1 MIEPTHPALQCAAA
15 ALGRAPRPHD
25 QETPEESAILAT
37 TEVVRYGLVA
47 AAEQMAATLGRSA
60 RSQVIREVL
69 DYSTAVFDLSGGIV
83 AQSTRIPIHLNS
95 MTRVLQTI
103 LGTHHPAEEWGDG
116 DVFLTN
122 DPYSGGQHLPDLMAF
137 APVEVEGE
145 LVAICGTCAHHL
157 DVGGRGPGSYGA
169 DATDIYQEGFRIP
182 PCRVRHSGEV
192 DQMLLHLLAANIRV
206 PQKTLGDLQAQIASL
221 DIGAEEVRRLVARYG
236 TATFRGSLAAVV
248 EASEQRMR
256 AVIEDIPDG
265 VYEARDV
272 VDGDGL
278 EAGPIPIEL
287 AVTVSGSVMK
297 FDLTGTAEQVP
308 GPINCPLAATESA
321 LFFAVLAM
329 LDPDASANWGCYRP
343 LEVVAPEGSVV
354 NPRMPAAVVGR
365 NVVAHRVTNV
375 AMSALSDALPDRA
388 IADYYGNSNVY
399 IIAFRDQV
407 GGSNILFDIDVGGW
421 GASTERDGHDC
432 LSAGTHNLMNTPV
445 EISEQEFPLRVASYE
460 LRADSGGP
468 GRHRGG
474 MGVRRVIEVLSDAG
488 FSAQFD
494 RVLHPPRGREG
505 GGPGAPA
512 RLTVEQHGERRNLPG
527 KVLAHR
533 LEPGDRVILESQ
545 GGGGFGPPGER
556 PAASLRRD
564 IHEGRVSPEAWGSC
578 P

>member
-1 MIEPTHPALQCAAA
+1 MSVQLEKPGPGPAA
-15 ALGRAPRPHD
+15 
-25 QETPEESAILAT
+25 

-69 DYSTAVFDLSGGIV
+69 DYSTAVFDLGGGIV

-95 MTRVLQTI
+95 MTRVLQTL
-103 LGTHHPAEEWGDG
+103 LGRHHPAAEWREG

-137 APVEVEGE
+137 APVVVGGD

-182 PCRVRHSGEV
+182 PCRLRHAGKV
-192 DQMLLHLLAANIRV
+192 DETLLHLLGANIRV
-206 PQKTLGDLQAQIASL
+206 PHKTLGDLQAQVASL
-221 DIGAEEVRRLVARYG
+221 DIGAEEVRRLVNRYG
-236 TATFRGSLAAVV
+236 ADVFGASLVAIV
-248 EASEQRMR
+248 EAAEQRMR
-256 AVIEDIPDG
+256 AAIRELPDG
-265 VYEARDV
+265 TYEASDV

-278 EAGPIPIEL
+278 EAGPIP
-287 AVTVSGSVMK
+287 VTVTATVAGSVIK
-297 FDLTGTAEQVP
+297 FDFTGTGEQVP

-329 LDPDASANWGCYRP
+329 LDPGASANWGCYRP

-354 NPRMPAAVVGR
+354 NPRMPGAVVGR

-375 AMSALSDALPDRA
+375 VMSALSDAMPERA
-388 IADYYGNSNVY
+388 VADYYGNSNVY
-399 IIAFRDQV
+399 ILAFREED

-421 GASTERDGHDC
+421 GASGERDGHDC

-445 EISEQEFPLRVASYE
+445 EISEQEFPLRIASYE

-468 GRHRGG
+468 GRRRGG
-474 MGVRRVIEVLSDAG
+474 MGVRREIEVLRDAE

-494 RVLHPPRGREG
+494 RVLHAPRGREG
-505 GGPGAPA
+505 GAPGAAA
-512 RLTVEQHGERRNLPG
+512 RLTVEQGGRRRGLPG

-533 LEPGDRVILESQ
+533 LGAGDRVILESQ
-545 GGGGFGPPGER
+545 GGGGFGPPAER

-564 IHEGRVSPEAWGSC
+564 IDEGRVSAEAWRSAL
-578 P
+578 